1 MSDSVKN
8 TQLDNVDELYNK
20 VYEPSE
26 EQKEVEEVKENS
38 ARERRQEEKEP
49 EYEINWKGEVRK
61 VPLSKLKNYAQ
72 QSYDYNEKMR
82 EYNINKELLQ
92 KEREDFNNKL
102 KEYEAYKKID
112 EYTKTNPDWWNYVQ
126 ENWNKLSNNNQN
138 EVNNIPNELTQKVEE
153 VYSKLK
159 EREEREQ
166 LEMQIKQDEE
176 LEKEVTNYKEKYPYF
191 DWKSKDDEGI
201 DLEKRILQHAIDN
214 NISKFS
220 AAANDYLHDE
230 FLKRSKFEGKE
241 DYTNKIRVNNKLGIK
256 EDEIKKKSKPYDPG
270 KSYDDLAKEALEEL
284 GLEE

>member
-1 MSDSVKN
+1 MTESVNN
-8 TQLDNVDELYNK
+8 TQSDENVDELYNQ
-20 VYEPSE
+20 VYEPN
-26 EQKEVEEVKENS
+26 EEVKEEEDVP
-38 ARERRQEEKEP
+38 RETQEVEEEKEP

-92 KEREDFNNKL
+92 KEREEFANKQ
-102 KEYEAYKKID
+102 KEYEIYKNID
-112 EYTKTNPDWWNYVQ
+112 EYTKNNPDWWSYVQ
-126 ENWNKLSNNNQN
+126 ENWNKLQGKNTN
-138 EVNNIPNELTQKVEE
+138 EENSVPNELTQKVEE

-159 EREEREQ
+159 EREQKEQ
-166 LEMQIKQDEE
+166 LEMQAKQDEE
-176 LEKEVTNYKEKYPYF
+176 LGKEIDSYQDKYPYF
-191 DWKSKDDEGI
+191 DWKSKDDQGM

-241 DYTNKIRVNNKLGIK
+241 DYTNKVRIKNKLGLK
-256 EDEIKKKSKPYDPG
+256 ENNVEKKKSNPYDPT
-270 KSYDDLAKEALEEL
+270 KSYDDLANEALAEL
-284 GLEE
+284 GLDD